1 MASFAKEDGTGENN
15 TGNEKAKQVEETA
28 AIDDNMK
35 IVEDSN
41 DLIMRKMP
49 SVTVT
54 ANDALKT
61 QKLPSRANQEP
72 TFKGYL
78 LEPEPYDDSDED
90 EEAKTHANYF
100 DWKIHFPQITELVNN
115 VDVVREEMR
124 ALKDWRPWPET
135 NLYSARKEWNVFP
148 FLHTFPATDQSK
160 VTWVPHFCNQCPKTT
175 AMLKKIK
182 GIRTALLSRM
192 GPGTVLA
199 AHRGWADL
207 SNHVLRLHLALEVPE
222 GNACGLWV
230 RGEKQ
235 FHKEGEVL
243 CFDDSK
249 LHKAFNLSEK
259 QRTVLIFDI
268 MRPDILPLGTA
279 KKGHTDQLD
288 DFIAWFQ

>member
-1 MASFAKEDGTGENN
+1 MASLAIEQQEDQNN
-15 TGNEKAKQVEETA
+15 GNEKKGDIIIE
-28 AIDDNMK
+28 DN
-35 IVEDSN
+35 SN
-41 DLIMRKMP
+41 DNKIDFVDRNNTALNSLKPPP
-49 SVTVT
+49 SPPPP
-54 ANDALKT
+54 
-61 QKLPSRANQEP
+61 PSNLEP
-72 TFKGYL
+72 EFKGYL

-90 EEAKTHANYF
+90 ADTKSHANYF
-100 DWKIHFPQITELVNN
+100 DWKLHFPEIAELVKN
-115 VDVVREEMR
+115 VDIVREEMR

-148 FLHTFPATDQSK
+148 FLHTFPATDESK
-160 VTWVPHFCNQCPKTT
+160 ITWVPHFCHQCPKTT
-175 AMLKKIK
+175 AMLKKIR

-249 LHKAFNLSEK
+249 LHKAFNLSDK

-268 MRPDILPLGTA
+268 VRPDSLPLGTA